1 LSWNNRDG
9 PSSVEFDLFRCRQVR
24 AMPCASHPSA
34 RADIGS
40 VAAYEEKNTSLNLVE
55 DLYPFHLAYK
65 GDIERLA
72 ADSVRERIRWVG
84 FIL

>member
-1 LSWNNRDG
+1 
-9 PSSVEFDLFRCRQVR
+9 
-24 AMPCASHPSA
+24 MPCASHPSA

-55 DLYPFHLAYK
+55 DLYPFHVTYK
-65 GDIERLA
+65 EDIERLA